1 MYGARDQF
9 GMQSLYYMEWN
20 EAFIFSTGK
29 LDFLNNMS
37 INIEGLQHYFTYQY
51 IPNPLTLSKDLYA
64 LKPGNYFIK
73 EQNKPMECYRYFHA
87 EFSPINT
94 NREEIKHEIRRVI
107 TDSVH
112 LQMQTEKP
120 LGSFLSGGIDSSIL
134 VAIAKDKTPNLKTF
148 SVGFDIDGYSEIE
161 HAKRT
166 ADRLGVENI
175 SYVISPEEF
184 VENITKIVSIMDDP
198 LADPSCVP
206 LYIAAREAKK
216 YVSVVLSGEGAD
228 ELFGGYNIYCEPF
241 SLMVFNSLSKKINLI
256 LNKLA
261 AILPEGVRGKSFIE
275 RGTTPLELRF
285 VGNAKIFE
293 EHEKMQLIHNY
304 QPELTYHTI
313 TKKMY
318 DHVRDLHPVNQ
329 MQYIDLHTWL
339 PGNILAKAKQ
349 MTLALSLEVR
359 LPFLD
364 TKVFHIAKAIPV
376 QEKVETGCTKKIL
389 RDAFKGYLPDEVL
402 YRKKL
407 GFPVPLNHW
416 LQKEL
421 YSWAEKLILE
431 SKTDYLLNKEVVLQM
446 LRDHGKNKRNHARKI
461 WTVLIFMLWHQ
472 IFVEKNIHYQKP
484 LQTVRKQLQHNNI
497 DIKS

>member
-1 MYGARDQF
+1 MFRF
-9 GMQSLYYMEWN
+9 
-20 EAFIFSTGK
+20 
-29 LDFLNNMS
+29 
-37 INIEGLQHYFTYQY
+37 
-51 IPNPLTLSKDLYA
+51 
-64 LKPGNYFIK
+64 
-73 EQNKPMECYRYFHA
+73 
-87 EFSPINT
+87 
-94 NREEIKHEIRRVI
+94 
-107 TDSVH
+107 
-112 LQMQTEKP
+112 
-120 LGSFLSGGIDSSIL
+120 
-134 VAIAKDKTPNLKTF
+134 
-148 SVGFDIDGYSEIE
+148 
-161 HAKRT
+161 
-166 ADRLGVENI
+166 
-175 SYVISPEEF
+175 
-184 VENITKIVSIMDDP
+184 
-198 LADPSCVP
+198 
-206 LYIAAREAKK
+206 IAAREAKK

-349 MTLALSLEVR
+349 MTLAHSLEVR

-407 GFPVPLNHW
+407 GFPTTKSL
-416 LQKEL
+416 
-421 YSWAEKLILE
+421 AA
-431 SKTDYLLNKEVVLQM
+431 
-446 LRDHGKNKRNHARKI
+446 KRTVFLGRKI
-461 WTVLIFMLWHQ
+461 NFG
-472 IFVEKNIHYQKP
+472 K
-484 LQTVRKQLQHNNI
+484 
-497 DIKS
+497 